1 MSGEPRKMVIKIFTL
16 KNCPKCPQAKR
27 ISQEIAGKF
36 GIECVEVDLETPDGQ
51 IEGLMHQVMST
62 PSIAVG
68 EDVISRGKVVSE
80 RELENEVKKR
90 LGDLARNRLE

>member
-1 MSGEPRKMVIKIFTL
+1 LQMKPEPRELVIKVFTL

-27 ISQEIAGKF
+27 ISQEIAEKF
-36 GIECVEVDLETPDGQ
+36 GIEYLEVDLETPEGQ

-62 PSIAVG
+62 PSIAIG
-68 EDVISRGKVVSE
+68 EDVISRGKIISE

-90 LGDLARNRLE
+90 LGDLNPK